1 VLFSL
6 TRSDDGTLR
15 DTVAQLGFTL
25 ALGRDNLNVGAR
37 HDHAGMGYSVDLN
50 RSRPADT
57 GFGYDLNLN
66 RQGGNNLAFGRAEYQ
81 GEHGRYAVTAQS
93 LDGHNDTSVLLSGA
107 LVAIGGRMFAT
118 PPVDSGFALARVP
131 GLSGVQV
138 RRENLA
144 MGRTDAHG
152 DVLVRGLLPYYPNR
166 IGYDDADVPATWRA
180 GANQL
185 TVAVPRHGGAV
196 VSFDASPLRAIAGS
210 VRLAQAGA
218 GVLRLH
224 GAQHDAQSR
233 IGDSGRFYFED
244 VPAGDYAIEID
255 LDSGAHA
262 RCAVQVP
269 AVAGVARLGEID
281 CTQVE
286 TP

>member
-1 VLFSL
+1 
-6 TRSDDGTLR
+6 
-15 DTVAQLGFTL
+15 
-25 ALGRDNLNVGAR
+25 
-37 HDHAGMGYSVDLN
+37 MGYSVDLN

-93 LDGHNDTSVLLSGA
+93 LDGHNDASVLLSGA